1 MNMTVNRR
9 RSLWVGGGITI
20 VLLLTLLFPGLTP
33 WSPADATSTG
43 SGGTPP
49 GVCVVHH
56 YALDSGKESTNA
68 FGPPVIARD
77 EATIKAEL
85 RERRLCGNDLMGD
98 PTLTAAHY
106 AAWSATG
113 LTAQKVDFSGIDA
126 FAAKLAADQ
135 PMWTAIVDEMTAL
148 ENASTFSLE
157 AIPAGSP
164 SLYMVPDGAGGVTT
178 HQGFTVGNG
187 VAVVFKHGNYVIKD
201 RLECG
206 FQDVRETFP
215 GVSQVPPGSPELPK
229 PTPTP
234 TPTPTPKVCPPNMPY
249 GTWPVCKDKPSV
261 DPAAQGKAP
270 VGNGTNKDPGS
281 GAYVPPADMVQP
293 PATPYVAPAPPAV
306 TTPPVTSSPDPAPA
320 PSPQVSLPAA
330 PPVCA
335 PAPGLTTCS

>member
-1 MNMTVNRR
+1 MTVNRR
-9 RSLWVGGGITI
+9 RSLWVGGGITL
-20 VLLLTLLFPGLTP
+20 VLLLTLLFPGLAP
-33 WSPADATSTG
+33 WSPAVANTDP
-43 SGGTPP
+43 GGTPP

-68 FGPPVIARD
+68 FGPPVTARD
-77 EATIKAEL
+77 ETTIKAEL

-135 PMWTAIVDEMTAL
+135 PMWTAAIDEMTAL

-215 GVSQVPPGSPELPK
+215 GVPSVPPGSPELPK

-234 TPTPTPKVCPPNMPY
+234 TPTSTLTPKSSNTKDYRQPGDGGKGADV
-249 GTWPVCKDKPSV
+249 GTGTKPKATVTTPTETTPSSV
-261 DPAAQGKAP
+261 TTTTQAG
-270 VGNGTNKDPGS
+270 GNGTTDSSTATLGS
-281 GAYVPPADMVQP
+281 QSGLTAQS
-293 PATPYVAPAPPAV
+293 ATPAP
-306 TTPPVTSSPDPAPA
+306 TTSSTPPPNEGGSNNGTVSS
-320 PSPQVSLPAA
+320 
-330 PPVCA
+330 
-335 PAPGLTTCS
+335 GGM